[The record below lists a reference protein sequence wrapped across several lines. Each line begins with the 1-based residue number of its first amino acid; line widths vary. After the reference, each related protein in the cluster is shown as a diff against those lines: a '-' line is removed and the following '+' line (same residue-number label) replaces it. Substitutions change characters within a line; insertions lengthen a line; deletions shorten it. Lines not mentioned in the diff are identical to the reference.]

1 MYKKVII
8 DSCTIIFLSKIC
20 SLDILFLLFPGE
32 ITTIKKVKDEIE
44 KGFIPVDELI
54 EINKFLNKI
63 EIVDTNKTFI
73 SSSTLSRTDNE
84 LITYAVNNN
93 FDIMIT
99 DDNLLRRVSQHEK
112 IKTIGT
118 LGLLVQCAIKKIYLP
133 DVIRG
138 FIDDLIKKHNLRIS
152 VELYSDIISSL
163 DEMKNS
169 GGNKEK

>member
-8 DSCTIIFLSKIC
+8 DSCPVIFLSKINA
-20 SLDILFLLFPGE
+20 LDILFLLLPGE

-44 KGFIPVDELI
+44 KGFIPVDESI
-54 EINKFLNKI
+54 EINKFFNKI
-63 EIVDTNKTFI
+63 EVVDTNKTFI

-93 FDIMIT
+93 FDLMIT
-99 DDNLLRRVSQHEK
+99 DDYLLRRVAQHEK

-118 LGLLVQCAIKKIYLP
+118 LGLLVQCAKKKINLP

-138 FIDDLIKKHNLRIS
+138 FIDDLIKRHKLRIS
-152 VELYSDIISSL
+152 VELYSDIITTL

-169 GGNKEK
+169 GGNSEK

>member
-1 MYKKVII
+1 MLFRSYKALI
-8 DSCTIIFLSKIC
+8 DSTVNSLSKIC

-63 EIVDTNKTFI
+63 EVVDTNKTFI

-93 FDIMIT
+93 FDLMIT

-112 IKTIGT
+112 IKTI
-118 LGLLVQCAIKKIYLP
+118 
-133 DVIRG
+133 
-138 FIDDLIKKHNLRIS
+138 
-152 VELYSDIISSL
+152 
-163 DEMKNS
+163 
-169 GGNKEK
+169 

>member
-8 DSCTIIFLSKIC
+8 DSCPIIFLSKINA
-20 SLDILFLLFPGE
+20 LDILFLLFPGE

-44 KGFIPVDELI
+44 KGFIPVVESI
-54 EINKFLNKI
+54 EIDKFFNKI
-63 EIVDTNKTFI
+63 EVVDTNKTFI

-93 FDIMIT
+93 FDLMIT

-118 LGLLVQCAIKKIYLP
+118 LGLLVQCAKRKIHSP
-133 DVIRG
+133 AVIRG
-138 FIDDLIKKHNLRIS
+138 FIDDLIKKHKLRIS
-152 VELYSDIISSL
+152 IKLYSNIISTL
-163 DEMKNS
+163 DKIN
-169 GGNKEK
+169 